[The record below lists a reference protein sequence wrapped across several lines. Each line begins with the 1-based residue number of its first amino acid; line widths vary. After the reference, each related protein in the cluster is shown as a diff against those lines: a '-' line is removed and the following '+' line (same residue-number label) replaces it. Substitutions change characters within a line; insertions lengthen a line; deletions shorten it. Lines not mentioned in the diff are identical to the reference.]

1 MLDYRLQTFLTV
13 CETLNYTRAAK
24 ELGLTQPA
32 VSRHIRSLEVEYGV
46 PLFVHKNKRISLSP
60 AGTLLMRHARTI
72 RSDGELLR
80 QQLKDTNAQVRE
92 LHMGTTKTIAD
103 FVIGRPIVRFLR
115 ENPDLRLH
123 LSVSNTTELLERIRQ
138 GTLDVALV
146 EGHFDSGEFDFCRY
160 STEEFIAVAS
170 AKHAFAHEPLNL
182 REVLNEPL
190 LIREPGSGTRD
201 ILEKNLA
208 AAELNIGDFRRCVE
222 IGSMHII
229 LQLLEADMGISFMY
243 RAAAAEALSRGSLRQ
258 LRLCDFRAKHD
269 FSFVWNKG
277 SLFADTF
284 RKICRELRE

>member
-80 QQLKDTNAQVRE
+80 QQLKDTNAQVQE

-160 STEEFIAVAS
+160 GTEEFIAVAS

-258 LRLCDFRAKHD
+258 LRLCDFRVKHD

>member
-1 MLDYRLQTFLTV
+1 MLDYRFQTFLTV
-13 CETLNYTRAAK
+13 CETLNYTRAAAK
-24 ELGLTQPA
+24 LGLTQPA
-32 VSRHIRSLEVEYGV
+32 VSRHIRSLEEEYGV

-80 QQLKDTNAQVRE
+80 QQLKDTDAQVRE

-103 FVIGRPIVRFLR
+103 FVIGRPMVRFLR
-115 ENPDLRLH
+115 RNPELSLH
-123 LSVSNTTELLERIRQ
+123 LSAANTTELLERIRQ

-146 EGHFDSGEFDFCRY
+146 EGHFDSREFDFCRY

-170 AKHAFAHEPLNL
+170 AKHAFAREPLKL

-208 AAELNIGDFRRCVE
+208 AAELNIGNFRRCVE

-243 RAAAAEALSRGSLRQ
+243 RAAAAEALSRGSLRE
-258 LRLCDFRAKHD
+258 LRLRDFRVRHD

-284 RKICRELRE
+284 REICRELRE

>member
-80 QQLKDTNAQVRE
+80 QQLKDTNAEVRE

-138 GTLDVALV
+138 GTLTPENSISAGTAL
-146 EGHFDSGEFDFCRY
+146 R
-160 STEEFIAVAS
+160 
-170 AKHAFAHEPLNL
+170 NL
-182 REVLNEPL
+182 
-190 LIREPGSGTRD
+190 
-201 ILEKNLA
+201 
-208 AAELNIGDFRRCVE
+208 
-222 IGSMHII
+222 
-229 LQLLEADMGISFMY
+229 
-243 RAAAAEALSRGSLRQ
+243 LR
-258 LRLCDFRAKHD
+258 
-269 FSFVWNKG
+269 
-277 SLFADTF
+277 
-284 RKICRELRE
+284 

>member
-1 MLDYRLQTFLTV
+1 MLDYRFQTFLTV
-13 CETLNYTRAAK
+13 CETLNYTRAAAK
-24 ELGLTQPA
+24 LGLTQPA
-32 VSRHIRSLEVEYGV
+32 VSRHIRSLEEEYGV

-80 QQLKDTNAQVRE
+80 QQLKDTDAQVQE

-103 FVIGRPIVRFLR
+103 FVIGRPMVRFLR
-115 ENPDLRLH
+115 RNPELSLH
-123 LSVSNTTELLERIRQ
+123 LSAANTTELLERIRQ

-146 EGHFDSGEFDFCRY
+146 EGHFDSREFDSCRY

-170 AKHAFAHEPLNL
+170 AKHAFAREPLKL

-208 AAELNIGDFRRCVE
+208 AAELNIGNFRRCVE

-258 LRLCDFRAKHD
+258 LRLHDFRVKHD

-284 RKICRELRE
+284 REICRELRR

>member
-80 QQLKDTNAQVRE
+80 QQLKDTNAQVQE

-160 STEEFIAVAS
+160 STEKFIAVAS

-243 RAAAAEALSRGSLRQ
+243 RAAAAEALSQGSLRQ
-258 LRLCDFRAKHD
+258 LRLCDFRVKHD

>member
-1 MLDYRLQTFLTV
+1 MLDYRFQTFLTV
-13 CETLNYTRAAK
+13 CETLNYTRAAAK
-24 ELGLTQPA
+24 LGLTQPA
-32 VSRHIRSLEVEYGV
+32 VSRHIRSLEEEYGV

-80 QQLKDTNAQVRE
+80 QQLKDTDAQVRE
-92 LHMGTTKTIAD
+92 LRMGTTKTIAD
-103 FVIGRPIVRFLR
+103 FVIGRPMVRFLR
-115 ENPDLRLH
+115 RNPELSLH
-123 LSVSNTTELLERIRQ
+123 LSAANTTELLERIRQ

-146 EGHFDSGEFDFCRY
+146 EGHFDSREFDSCRY
-160 STEEFIAVAS
+160 STEDFIAVTS
-170 AKHAFAHEPLNL
+170 AKHAFAHEPLKL

-208 AAELNIGDFRRCVE
+208 AAELNIGDFSRCVE

-243 RAAAAEALSRGSLRQ
+243 RAAAAEALSRGSLRE
-258 LRLCDFRAKHD
+258 LRLRDFRVRHD

-284 RKICRELRE
+284 REICLELRG

>member
-80 QQLKDTNAQVRE
+80 QQLKDTNAEVRE

-160 STEEFIAVAS
+160 GTEEFIAVAS

-258 LRLCDFRAKHD
+258 LRLHDFRVKHD